1 MVGRGRIVTT
11 FWIIAFIIG
20 ALIIAG
26 LAYYA
31 GTLLRQVKDQ
41 NAKVAEHNAKLKAQQ
56 KQKNTKLADSVN
68 LIAKAMKE
76 KQCEY
81 SEGCLRVWVLMS
93 QYVFENESD
102 IELEYPG
109 ILKMYNV
116 VKDMPTH
123 DARKKY
129 SKKEIFKMDSA
140 RFKAEQDLEDEIQN
154 DLKKIVLQFK
164 ADPNA
169 KTITL

>member
-1 MVGRGRIVTT
+1 VTT

-41 NAKVAEHNAKLKAQQ
+41 NAKVAEYNAKLKAQQ
-56 KQKNTKLADSVN
+56 EQKNTKLADSVN
-68 LIAKAMKE
+68 LIAKAMIQ

-93 QYVFENESD
+93 QYVFESESN
-102 IELEYPG
+102 IELEYPA

-140 RFKAEQDLEDEIQN
+140 RWQAEKDLEIEIQK
-154 DLKKIVLQFK
+154 DLEKVVLQFK

-169 KTITL
+169 KTITV

>member
-1 MVGRGRIVTT
+1 VSTL
-11 FWIIAFIIG
+11 WIIAFIIG
-20 ALIIAG
+20 ALIVAG
-26 LAYYA
+26 LAFYA
-31 GTLLRQVKDQ
+31 GTLLKQVKQQ
-41 NAKVAEHNAKLKAQQ
+41 NEKVAANNAKLQQ
-56 KQKNTKLADSVN
+56 QRKQKNIKLADSIN

-93 QYVFENESD
+93 QYMFDSDEN
-102 IELEYPG
+102 IEQQYPA
-109 ILKMYNV
+109 IMKMYDV
-116 VKDMPTH
+116 VKEMPTH

-140 RFKAEQDLEDEIQN
+140 RFKAEKDLEDEIQQ
-154 DLKKIVLQFK
+154 DLDKVVLQFK